1 MPTGGMPT
9 AYASIRIYLL
19 WPVQCTV
26 HTVPKAILVSAI
38 KNELGT
44 VGANYTVYCT
54 LYSMSGCCARYSKC
68 KEKSDMLYIKP
79 APVLTVSLSLS
90 VSLLSI
96 SLCLTL
102 SHLEVQVCHVVCV
115 KVLDPQQDL
124 LDEVARLLLGQ
135 PFTLRNEVEQLAA
148 PQPTVVKEYIVAKNM
163 ADGCQRV
170 HCSKD
175 HG

>member
-79 APVLTVSLSLS
+79 APVLTVSLSL
-90 VSLLSI
+90 
-96 SLCLTL
+96 CLTPLYLSL
-102 SHLEVQVCHVVCV
+102 SHSLS
-115 KVLDPQQDL
+115 P
-124 LDEVARLLLGQ
+124 
-135 PFTLRNEVEQLAA
+135 
-148 PQPTVVKEYIVAKNM
+148 
-163 ADGCQRV
+163 
-170 HCSKD
+170 
-175 HG
+175 